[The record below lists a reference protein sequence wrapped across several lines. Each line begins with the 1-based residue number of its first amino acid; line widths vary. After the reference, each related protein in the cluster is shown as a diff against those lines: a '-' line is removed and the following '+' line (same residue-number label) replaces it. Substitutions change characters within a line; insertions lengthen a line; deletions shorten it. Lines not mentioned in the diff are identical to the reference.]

1 MKKFFLF
8 IYFVS
13 FILLGQDFNDST
25 NFNEINSGLR
35 DTQTRINLEADIQR
49 GNLVKRQLQFNEI
62 INENFGLRFFLPDS
76 SLGSTFDNLP
86 IPGYYEISVGDE
98 IRISLWGQADLQEIF
113 IVDKEGR
120 IFVRS
125 IGFISVIGKSLTEL
139 KQYLKQEFSKSYS
152 TLYSDDDRTFMDVS
166 MVSIQ
171 SVNLQVI
178 GEVISPGVYNIHPF
192 SNVITAISQAGGIDT
207 TGSIRNIKILRDGNI
222 FKEIDFYK
230 LLVYGENNHDFRLK
244 NKDIILVD
252 KRQTTIQ
259 IDGQVNK
266 PGFYEM
272 KKNEN
277 FDDLLKFC
285 GDFKPKA
292 GLVTEVTR
300 ILSRSERLTDDDAIK
315 KFYFRDL
322 SKINFSNGDKIV
334 VPKIKN
340 TNSQVYAYGQVK
352 NEGNYRFVKSMR
364 IYDLL
369 ELAGGINDKEFL
381 KSVNT
386 KKIDLIRRDIKSN
399 FSQVI
404 TLDLEKI
411 INKDE
416 NENILLE
423 NYDQITVY
431 PNLNFLPPKTVNLF
445 GEINF
450 PGIYPILK
458 DNETILNI
466 INRAGGLS
474 PRAYEKGI
482 ILTRNNQR
490 VILEGL
496 NNVVRDGDQINV
508 PQISNVVEIKGEVF
522 NPGLISF
529 KSNRKI
535 NQYLQIAGG
544 LTPNADLNNIL
555 VYYVDGSVK
564 IKKRFSNIN
573 VEPGCIIQIYEKV
586 ESTNLVGQILTFV
599 EGVSNT
605 VTQIITTYVIVTQIG
620 NVISGNSTQ

>member
-1 MKKFFLF
+1 MIKFFLF

-13 FILLGQDFNDST
+13 FILLGQGFNDST

-49 GNLVKRQLQFNEI
+49 GNLVKRQFQFNEI
-62 INENFGLRFFLPDS
+62 INANFGLRFFLPDS

-178 GEVISPGVYNIHPF
+178 GEVVSPGVYNIHPF

-207 TGSIRNIKILRDGNI
+207 TGSIRNIKIIRDGNI

-277 FDDLLKFC
+277 FDHLLRFC

-322 SKINFSNGDKIV
+322 SKINFSDGDKIV

-386 KKIDLIRRDIKSN
+386 QKIDLIRRDITSN

-555 VYYVDGSVK
+555 IYYVDGSVK

-573 VEPGCIIQIYEKV
+573 IEPGCIIQIYEKV

-605 VTQIITTYVIVTQIG
+605 ITQIITTYVIVTQIG

>member
-340 TNSQVYAYGQVK
+340 TNSQVFAYGQVK
-352 NEGNYRFVKSMR
+352 KEGTYQFVNSMR

-496 NNVVRDGDQINV
+496 NNIVKDGDQINV
-508 PQISNVVEIKGEVF
+508 PQISNVVEIKGQVF

>member
-178 GEVISPGVYNIHPF
+178 GEVVSPGVYNIHPF

-340 TNSQVYAYGQVK
+340 TNSQVFAYGQVK
-352 NEGNYRFVKSMR
+352 KEGTYQFVNSMR

-496 NNVVRDGDQINV
+496 NNIVKDGDQINV
-508 PQISNVVEIKGEVF
+508 PQISNVVEIKGQVF

>member
-1 MKKFFLF
+1 MIKFFLF
-8 IYFVS
+8 IYLVS
-13 FILLGQDFNDST
+13 FILLGQGFNDST

-49 GNLVKRQLQFNEI
+49 GNLVKRQFQFNEI
-62 INENFGLRFFLPDS
+62 INANFGLRFFLPDS

-178 GEVISPGVYNIHPF
+178 GEVVSPGVYNIHPF

-277 FDDLLKFC
+277 FDHLLRFC

-322 SKINFSNGDKIV
+322 SKINFSDGDKIV

-386 KKIDLIRRDIKSN
+386 QKIDLIRRDITSN

-573 VEPGCIIQIYEKV
+573 IEPGCIIQIYEKV

-605 VTQIITTYVIVTQIG
+605 ITQIITTYVIVTQIG

>member
-1 MKKFFLF
+1 MTKFFLF

-13 FILLGQDFNDST
+13 FILLGQGFNDST

-49 GNLVKRQLQFNEI
+49 GNLVKRQFQFNEI
-62 INENFGLRFFLPDS
+62 INANFGLRFFLPDS

-178 GEVISPGVYNIHPF
+178 GEVVSPGVYNIHPF

-277 FDDLLKFC
+277 FDHLLRFC

-322 SKINFSNGDKIV
+322 SKINFSDGDKIV

-386 KKIDLIRRDIKSN
+386 QKIDLIRRDITSN

-573 VEPGCIIQIYEKV
+573 IEPGCIIQIYEKV

-605 VTQIITTYVIVTQIG
+605 ITQIITTYVIVTQIG

>member
-352 NEGNYRFVKSMR
+352 KEGTYQFVNSMR